1 MAERRLSINL
11 LRDKEKPLLDRF
23 VTWAL
28 SVGRTIV
35 ILTEIIA
42 LSAFIYRFSIDRK
55 LADLNDDI
63 KQKQL
68 IVGQLTALEASYR
81 NLQERLA
88 AAKRLSQQED
98 GTTQLVTDI
107 ITLATGRVR
116 FTSLIVNET
125 TIKIDASTSSTGQLN
140 YFISQLRQQPKIARI
155 SLDKI
160 ENRTSQGSI
169 DVSITAFLKVPAKK
183 SSKQIL
189 SQESL

>member
-1 MAERRLSINL
+1 MAKENLSINL

-35 ILTEIIA
+35 ILTEIVA
-42 LSAFIYRFSIDRK
+42 LSAFIYRFSIDRT

-68 IVGQLTALEASYR
+68 IVGQLTSLEKGYR
-81 NLQERLA
+81 NLQQRLSS
-88 AAKRLSQQED
+88 AKRLTQQQD
-98 GTTQLVTDI
+98 TTTKLVTDI

-116 FTSLIVNET
+116 FSSLIVNQT
-125 TIKIDASTSSTGQLN
+125 TIKIDATTSSTSQLN
-140 YFISQLRQQPKIARI
+140 YFISQLRQHPKIVRI

-160 ENRTSQGSI
+160 ENRTSQGAI
-169 DVSITAFLKVPAKK
+169 DISLTAFLKTPTTGAK
-183 SSKQIL
+183 QVIT
-189 SQESL
+189 QQSL